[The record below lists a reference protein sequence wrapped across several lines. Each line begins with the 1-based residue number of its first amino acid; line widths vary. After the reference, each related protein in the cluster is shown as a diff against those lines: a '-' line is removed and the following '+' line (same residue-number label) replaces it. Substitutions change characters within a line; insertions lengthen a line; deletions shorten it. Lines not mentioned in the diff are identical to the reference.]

1 MSVLEKI
8 RTAKKAA
15 KPKTPDEIGS
25 KAKSKVKTSST
36 DPAKLRSSTGSTASI
51 HLFRAIRALPDE
63 HIPIIIEMLKNE
75 QEMRKGRYR
84 LMQPVYILFDG
95 NGKYIN
101 DYVLGYV
108 ISATDSTLTVI
119 NKDGTFTGSFPLT
132 STSILTVE
140 DFEKEKA
147 SLLPADQKPAKRNK
161 QPILPELD
169 FEPPTINDLVDAGAT
184 KAIKAKKS
192 DLYTLFTQF
201 SSAAPIEDGTIH
213 KAKKKKKKI
222 EKPEKIEDF
231 IVVDGKKYP
240 QVDHTKDK
248 ICNDAKSE
256 FKIKIEVGENT
267 KFEGI
272 TKEEALKKFGK
283 KPSLADYGLENQDF
297 SWYETEP
304 GKAVPKIVQD
314 QIDAKEA
321 AKTAKAE
328 KPKAQNRPKLAPVT
342 YLSQEYIEAKAKKTE
357 IKPEIKPETET
368 KVRKPKK
375 VTQTTKAESTKDK
388 TPKTETAKPK
398 KVLKKKT
405 LIGSEGGIAIAKQKK
420 QTFELPSLQETQQA
434 LKTLTSMRF

>member
-15 KPKTPDEIGS
+15 KPKTPDEIGV

-36 DPAKLRSSTGSTASI
+36 DPANLRSSTGSKASI

-95 NGKYIN
+95 NGQYIN

-108 ISATDSTLTVI
+108 ISATDDTLTVI
-119 NKDGTFTGSFPLT
+119 NKDGTFTGRFPLF

-169 FEPPTINDLVDAGAT
+169 FEPPTINDLVDAGAS

-201 SSAAPIEDGTIH
+201 SSGSNIEDGTIH
-213 KAKKKKKKI
+213 KAKKKKTKI
-222 EKPEKIEDF
+222 AKTESIKDF

-240 QVDHTKDK
+240 QVDHTKDEISK
-248 ICNDAKSE
+248 DTKSE
-256 FKIKIEVGENT
+256 FKIRIEVGENT

-272 TKEEALKKFGK
+272 TKDAAVKKFGK
-283 KPSLADYGLENQDF
+283 KPSLSDYGLENQDF
-297 SWYETEP
+297 SWYEAEP
-304 GKAVPKIVQD
+304 GKSVPKIVQD
-314 QIDAKEA
+314 QIDAKE
-321 AKTAKAE
+321 KTAKATEKAE
-328 KPKAQNRPKLAPVT
+328 KPNKTRPKLAPVT
-342 YLSQEYIEAKAKKTE
+342 YLSPEYIEAKGKKEIKTE
-357 IKPEIKPETET
+357 SKTET
-368 KVRKPKK
+368 ATKVKKPKVK
-375 VTQTTKAESTKDK
+375 TTEVESTAKSK
-388 TPKTETAKPK
+388 KPKTETSKIK

-405 LIGSEGGIAIAKQKK
+405 LLGSDVLIENTKQKK
-420 QTFELPSLQETQQA
+420 PTFEMPSLQETQKA
-434 LKTLTSMRF
+434 LKTLTSLRF

>member
-25 KAKSKVKTSST
+25 KKSTKVKTSST
-36 DPAKLRSSTGSTASI
+36 DPANLRSSTGSTASI

-95 NGKYIN
+95 NGQYVN

-108 ISATDSTLTVI
+108 ISATDDTLKVI
-119 NKDGTFTGSFPLT
+119 NKDGTFTGSFPLS

-201 SSAAPIEDGTIH
+201 SSGSPIEDGTLH
-213 KAKKKKKKI
+213 KAKKKKKKTV
-222 EKPEKIEDF
+222 KPETELSKSEKIEDF
-231 IVVDGKKYP
+231 IVVDGKEYP

-283 KPSLADYGLENQDF
+283 KPSLADYGLANQDF

-304 GKAVPKIVQD
+304 GKEVPKIVQD
-314 QIDAKEA
+314 QIDAKENA
-321 AKTAKAE
+321 AKTEKAA
-328 KPKAQNRPKLAPVT
+328 KPKYQNRPKLAPVT
-342 YLSQEYIEAKAKKTE
+342 YLSQEYIEAKDKKTE
-357 IKPEIKPETET
+357 
-368 KVRKPKK
+368 
-375 VTQTTKAESTKDK
+375 S
-388 TPKTETAKPK
+388 KTETATKVKKTKKVNQTTEAEATKVKKPK

-405 LIGSEGGIAIAKQKK
+405 LIGSEGGIEITKPKK
-420 QTFELPSLQETQQA
+420 PTFEMPSLQETQKA
-434 LKTLTSMRF
+434 LKTLTSLRF

>member
-15 KPKTPDEIGS
+15 KPKTPDEIGA
-25 KAKSKVKTSST
+25 KTKSKVKTSSV

-95 NGKYIN
+95 NGQYIN

-140 DFEKEKA
+140 DFEKEKS

-231 IVVDGKKYP
+231 IVVDGKTYP

-283 KPSLADYGLENQDF
+283 KPSLADYGLANQDF

-304 GKAVPKIVQD
+304 GKEVPKIVQD
-314 QIDAKEA
+314 QIDAKENA

-342 YLSQEYIEAKAKKTE
+342 YLSQEYIEAKGKKTE
-357 IKPEIKPETET
+357 TKPETAT
-368 KVRKPKK
+368 KVKKPIKK
-375 VTQTTKAESTKDK
+375 QTTEAEATKVK
-388 TPKTETAKPK
+388 KPKTETSKPK

-405 LIGSEGGIAIAKQKK
+405 IIGIEGGIEITTKQKK
-420 QTFELPSLQETQQA
+420 PTFEMPSLKETKQA

>member
-15 KPKTPDEIGS
+15 KPKTPDEIGV

-36 DPAKLRSSTGSTASI
+36 DPANLRSSTGSKASI

-95 NGKYIN
+95 NGQYIN

-108 ISATDSTLTVI
+108 ISATDDTLTVI
-119 NKDGTFTGSFPLT
+119 NKDGTFTGRFPLF

-169 FEPPTINDLVDAGAT
+169 FEPPTINDLVDAGAS

-201 SSAAPIEDGTIH
+201 SSGSNIEDGTIH
-213 KAKKKKKKI
+213 KAKKKKTKI
-222 EKPEKIEDF
+222 AKTESIKDF

-240 QVDHTKDK
+240 QVDHTKDEISK
-248 ICNDAKSE
+248 DTKSE
-256 FKIKIEVGENT
+256 FKIRIEVGENT

-272 TKEEALKKFGK
+272 TKDAAVKKFGK
-283 KPSLADYGLENQDF
+283 KPSLSDYGLENQDF
-297 SWYETEP
+297 SWYEAEP
-304 GKAVPKIVQD
+304 GKSVPKIVQD
-314 QIDAKEA
+314 QIDAKE
-321 AKTAKAE
+321 KTAKAE
-328 KPKAQNRPKLAPVT
+328 KPNKTRPKLAPVT
-342 YLSQEYIEAKAKKTE
+342 YLSPEYIEAKGKKEIKTE
-357 IKPEIKPETET
+357 SKTET
-368 KVRKPKK
+368 ATKVKKPKVKKPK
-375 VTQTTKAESTKDK
+375 VKTTEVESTAKSK
-388 TPKTETAKPK
+388 KPKTETSKIK

-405 LIGSEGGIAIAKQKK
+405 LLGSDVLIENTKQKK
-420 QTFELPSLQETQQA
+420 PTFEMPSLQETQKA
-434 LKTLTSMRF
+434 LKTLTSLRF

>member
-15 KPKTPDEIGS
+15 KPKTPDEIGV

-36 DPAKLRSSTGSTASI
+36 DPANLRSSTGSKASI

-95 NGKYIN
+95 NGQYIN

-108 ISATDSTLTVI
+108 ISATDDTLTVI
-119 NKDGTFTGSFPLT
+119 NKDGTFTGRFPLF

-169 FEPPTINDLVDAGAT
+169 FEPPTINDLVDAGAS

-201 SSAAPIEDGTIH
+201 SSGSHIEDGTIH
-213 KAKKKKKKI
+213 KAKKKKTKI
-222 EKPEKIEDF
+222 AKTESIKDF

-240 QVDHTKDK
+240 QVDHTKDEISK
-248 ICNDAKSE
+248 DTKSE
-256 FKIKIEVGENT
+256 FKIRIEVGENT

-272 TKEEALKKFGK
+272 TKDAAVKKFGK
-283 KPSLADYGLENQDF
+283 KPSLSDYGLENQDF
-297 SWYETEP
+297 SWYEAEP
-304 GKAVPKIVQD
+304 GKSVPQIVQD
-314 QIDAKEA
+314 QIDAKE
-321 AKTAKAE
+321 KTAKATEKAE
-328 KPKAQNRPKLAPVT
+328 KPNKTRPKLAPVT
-342 YLSQEYIEAKAKKTE
+342 YLSPEYIEAKGKK
-357 IKPEIKPETET
+357 
-368 KVRKPKK
+368 
-375 VTQTTKAESTKDK
+375 ES
-388 TPKTETAKPK
+388 KTETATKVKKPKVKTTEVESTAKVKKTKTETSKIK

-405 LIGSEGGIAIAKQKK
+405 LLGSDVLIENTKQKK
-420 QTFELPSLQETQQA
+420 PTFEMPSLQETQKA
-434 LKTLTSMRF
+434 LKTLTSLRF